1 MAKEEQKQ
9 KPVLHFAE
17 DEQTEKIRDW
27 WKKNGTAII
36 VGLVIGIGA
45 VSSYQG
51 WTIYQAR
58 QAEAASDLYQ
68 NMLRNLE
75 ADLLPNV
82 REDANQIISKYG
94 STAYVDAASLM
105 LAKLDFDS
113 GNVGDADEH
122 LRQVIDRSSDAGVKH
137 IARLRR
143 ISIALDR
150 NDFGLI
156 DELLSVSEAVGF
168 ESRYEE
174 LKGDSWVARNDI
186 DRARDAYK
194 RAFELSGGGSIAAQI
209 LERKLNSVTRENN
222 LD

>member
-1 MAKEEQKQ
+1 MAKEEQKSD
-9 KPVLHFAE
+9 LHFAE

-68 NMLRNLE
+68 AMLRNLE
-75 ADLLPNV
+75 AGLLLDV
-82 REDANQIISKYG
+82 RKDADRIISKYE

-113 GNVGDADEH
+113 GNAKDADEH
-122 LRQVIDRSSDAGVKH
+122 LRELMDRSSDAGVKH

-150 NDFGLI
+150 NDFDLI
-156 DELLSVSEAVGF
+156 DELLSVRETIGF

-174 LKGDSWVARNDI
+174 LKGDSWVARKDI

-194 RAFELSGGGSIAAQI
+194 RAFELSEGGSIAAQI

>member
-1 MAKEEQKQ
+1 MAKEEQK
-9 KPVLHFAE
+9 PALHFVE

-27 WKKNGTAII
+27 WKKNGTAIV

-58 QAEAASDLYQ
+58 QDQTASDLYQ
-68 NMLRNLE
+68 AMLRNLE
-75 ADLLPNV
+75 AGLLLDV
-82 REDANQIISKYG
+82 RNDADQIISKYG

-113 GNVGDADEH
+113 GNAKDADKH
-122 LRQVIDRSSDAGVKH
+122 LREVIDRSSDAGVKH

-150 NDFGLI
+150 NDFDLI
-156 DELLSVSEAVGF
+156 DELLNVKETVGF

-174 LKGDSWVARNDI
+174 LKGDSWVARKDI
-186 DRARDAYK
+186 GRAHDAYK
-194 RAFELSGGGSIAAQI
+194 RALELSEVGSIAAQI

>member
-1 MAKEEQKQ
+1 MAKEEQK
-9 KPVLHFAE
+9 PALHFAE

-58 QAEAASDLYQ
+58 QAESASDLYQ

-75 ADLLPNV
+75 AGLLPNV
-82 REDANQIISKYG
+82 REDADQIISKYG

-113 GNVGDADEH
+113 GNVTDADGH
-122 LRQVIDRSSDAGVKH
+122 LRQVIDRSTDTGIKH

-150 NDFGLI
+150 SDFDLI
-156 DELLSVSEAVGF
+156 DDLLSVSKTVGF

-174 LKGDSWVARNDI
+174 LKGDSWVARKNI
-186 DRARDAYK
+186 SRARDAYK
-194 RAFELSGGGSIAAQI
+194 RAFDLSEGGSISAQI
-209 LERKLNSVTRENN
+209 LERKLNSVSRESN

>member
-1 MAKEEQKQ
+1 MAKEEQK
-9 KPVLHFAE
+9 PALHFAE

-27 WKKNGTAII
+27 WKKNGTAIV

-58 QAEAASDLYQ
+58 QAQTASDLYQ
-68 NMLRNLE
+68 AMLRNLE
-75 ADLLPNV
+75 AGLLLDV
-82 REDANQIISKYG
+82 RNDADQIISKYG

-113 GNVGDADEH
+113 GNAKDADEH
-122 LRQVIDRSSDAGVKH
+122 LREVIDRSSDAGVKH

-150 NDFGLI
+150 NDFDLI
-156 DELLSVSEAVGF
+156 DELLSVKETVGF

-174 LKGDSWVARNDI
+174 LKGDSWVARKDI
-186 DRARDAYK
+186 ARAYDAYK
-194 RAFELSGGGSIAAQI
+194 RALELSEVGSIAAQI